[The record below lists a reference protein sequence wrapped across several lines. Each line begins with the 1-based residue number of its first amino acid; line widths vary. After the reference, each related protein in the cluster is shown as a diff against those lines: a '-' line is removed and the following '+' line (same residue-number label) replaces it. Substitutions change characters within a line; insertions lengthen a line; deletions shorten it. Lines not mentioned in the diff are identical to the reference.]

1 MKVHTKH
8 TQGGRGER
16 EKQSVRE
23 WEREGE
29 REREREREKERE
41 REPSKI
47 YFLAMLYEIFMS
59 FGLLNVP
66 FSDLSIFFKL

>member
-8 TQGGRGER
+8 THGGRGER

-23 WEREGE
+23 WEREG
-29 REREREREKERE
+29 EREREKERE